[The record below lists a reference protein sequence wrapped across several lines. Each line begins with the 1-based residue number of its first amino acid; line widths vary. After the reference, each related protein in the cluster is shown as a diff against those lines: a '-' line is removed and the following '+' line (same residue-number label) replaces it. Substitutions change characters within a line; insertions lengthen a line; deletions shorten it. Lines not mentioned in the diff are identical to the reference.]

1 MDIAEKESS
10 SNLIRYA
17 FVFISAALVLIL
29 LPGAAARF
37 ASATVIAAGVGLLVR
52 RGRRGRGITCDRAA
66 AVIGA
71 LLFIWQLLCAYNIAF
86 ETGWDAGHIA
96 DAVKAYVCEYRN
108 DMTSY
113 YDYQSYPN
121 NLLITFL
128 EIFTLRVC
136 RALGISTGLSPM
148 PGMVLIN
155 CAVNTLACALVY
167 MTAKLYVDEKYALCG
182 YIAAVLLFGISP
194 WTVIYYSDA
203 LCLAVP
209 LACFYLYAKP
219 VSGRA
224 RRRVRYAVCI
234 VLGCVSYFIKP
245 QCLIVLI
252 AIFCCEL
259 IRTRSL
265 RRFAALALAAV
276 LAGLTFAGTQAL
288 IDAGRRSIGFSLDPE
303 RKYGAAHF
311 LMMGLNEETGG
322 VYSAEDVWYSS
333 TFATAAER
341 TAGNLEKCRERL
353 DEFGAAGL
361 ARHLYRKMRIV
372 YGYGTFA
379 WGAEG
384 AFYRAVPEPPNTSL
398 SPLLRSVFYNSGSN
412 YRYFSAFEQLLWA
425 GVLLVSLFSAF
436 CAGCRKKGSASAL
449 WLALL
454 GIAAY
459 ELLFEARARY
469 LYIYA
474 PVFCTAAAAGLE
486 ACGGMLSGLWMR
498 RKAHSGTK

>member
-1 MDIAEKESS
+1 
-10 SNLIRYA
+10 
-17 FVFISAALVLIL
+17 
-29 LPGAAARF
+29 
-37 ASATVIAAGVGLLVR
+37 
-52 RGRRGRGITCDRAA
+52 
-66 AVIGA
+66 
-71 LLFIWQLLCAYNIAF
+71 
-86 ETGWDAGHIA
+86 
-96 DAVKAYVCEYRN
+96 
-108 DMTSY
+108 
-113 YDYQSYPN
+113 
-121 NLLITFL
+121 
-128 EIFTLRVC
+128 
-136 RALGISTGLSPM
+136 M

-219 VSGRA
+219 VSGLA
-224 RRRVRYAVCI
+224 RRRVRYAGCI

-372 YGYGTFA
+372 YGDGTFA

-459 ELLFEARARY
+459 DLLFEARARY
-469 LYIYA
+469 LYW
-474 PVFCTAAAAGLE
+474 L
-486 ACGGMLSGLWMR
+486 
-498 RKAHSGTK
+498 

>member
-1 MDIAEKESS
+1 MGIAEEGRSL
-10 SNLIRYA
+10 NLIRCA
-17 FVFISAALVLIL
+17 FIFVTAALVLVL
-29 LPGAAARF
+29 LPGSVARF
-37 ASATVIAAGVGLLVR
+37 ALAAVIAAGVGLLVR
-52 RGRRGRGITCDRAA
+52 RCGRGSGCDRAA
-66 AVIGA
+66 ATIGA

-86 ETGWDAGHIA
+86 ETGWDAGRIA

-113 YDYQSYPN
+113 YDYQRYPN
-121 NLLITFL
+121 NLLITFI

-136 RALGISTGLSPM
+136 RAFDIGMGLSPM

-155 CAVNTLACALVY
+155 CVVNTLACALVY
-167 MTAKLYVDEKYALCG
+167 MTTKLYVDEKYALCG
-182 YIAAVLLFGISP
+182 YIAAALLFGISP

-219 VSGRA
+219 VPSRA
-224 RRRVRYAVCI
+224 RRSIRYAGCI

-245 QCLIVLI
+245 QCLIMLI

-259 IRTRSL
+259 ARAHGLR
-265 RRFAALALAAV
+265 RRFAALTLAAV
-276 LAGLTFAGTQAL
+276 LAGLTFAGTQTA

-322 VYSAEDVWYSS
+322 VYSANDVWYSS

-341 TAGNLEKCRERL
+341 TAGDLEKCRERL
-353 DEFGAAGL
+353 NEFGAAGI
-361 ARHLYRKMRIV
+361 ARHLYKKMRII
-372 YGYGTFA
+372 YGDGTFA
-379 WGAEG
+379 WGMEG
-384 AFYRAVPEPPNTSL
+384 EFYRAVPEPPNSSL
-398 SPLLRSVFYNSGSN
+398 SPLLRSVFYNSSSN
-412 YRYFSAFEQLLWA
+412 YRHFFAFEQILWA
-425 GVLLVSLFSAF
+425 GVLMMSLFSAF
-436 CAGCRKKGSASAL
+436 CTGCRREGSMSAL

-474 PVFCTAAAAGLE
+474 PVFCTAAAAGLK
-486 ACGGMLSGLWMR
+486 AWAGMLSSLWVR
-498 RKAHSGTK
+498 LKAHGGTK